1 MTPTYVKAHDW
12 SLTPLSP
19 APRSEPRDRAE
30 LRTVDDKTKAHL
42 LIFSAQKSSL
52 RVTTPTL
59 CLLGRAGIVGSN
71 PALGLNSS
79 QPPNQNCGDDNNGEL
94 LPNDFEQQPNH
105 AEADDKPEQEHRDFG
120 LRLSLRRTFSY
131 GYRFKIG
138 WHDLPPP
145 RMT

>member
-1 MTPTYVKAHDW
+1 MTPTYVKAHNW

-59 CLLGRAGIVGSN
+59 CLLGRAGIWDETPQCQFDDLADAVRMNGRHRTD
-71 PALGLNSS
+71 LGTK
-79 QPPNQNCGDDNNGEL
+79 
-94 LPNDFEQQPNH
+94 
-105 AEADDKPEQEHRDFG
+105 AKPSAVATW
-120 LRLSLRRTFSY
+120 RLCC
-131 GYRFKIG
+131 
-138 WHDLPPP
+138 
-145 RMT
+145 